1 MSSQHYVILRL
12 VSETIYIPRD
22 AVVVIGSRVM
32 VMSTQTKLQQ
42 PGLDIVS
49 DLTNFRMYL
58 VAIKEVIRLDWLPL
72 VTARTQGDPVNI
84 LSWYDGLATPYYVL
98 CDLGFKIGLYYAIEN
113 DAIARATVAHN
124 LPEVTQS
131 SILDAKD
138 VRSHHLPEVEWYAI
152 YGTPPCQMI
161 SRRTDNPKYD
171 VSLFRCMGAVNDA
184 ISICQ
189 QPNIFVEQPIPHE
202 KLQGIRTEWD
212 DIMHMPGQVH
222 RADHAGSMATR
233 ERLYWLNSV
242 YMKDMPLVEHRCDA
256 VVFDGN
262 FYPEVRPLQPAMA
275 SGDNTECKQ
284 WCVQYGTGI
293 RRLLTSDERDRV
305 HPALAAGYSGK
316 TNASKIRNVGNGN
329 ALSADVLS

>member
-1 MSSQHYVILRL
+1 MHCIELAAAHSQRTYNIYVGLKVKKPPHNVTGAGDKTVCSEGRL
-12 VSETIYIPRD
+12 KINEWKYTRAGECMPLICTVVEVPRD

-131 SILDAKD
+131 LILDAKD

-152 YGTPPCQMI
+152 YGTPPPNPDSVFAMCD
-161 SRRTDNPKYD
+161 SRRVK
-171 VSLFRCMGAVNDA
+171 
-184 ISICQ
+184 
-189 QPNIFVEQPIPHE
+189 
-202 KLQGIRTEWD
+202 
-212 DIMHMPGQVH
+212 
-222 RADHAGSMATR
+222 
-233 ERLYWLNSV
+233 
-242 YMKDMPLVEHRCDA
+242 
-256 VVFDGN
+256 
-262 FYPEVRPLQPAMA
+262 
-275 SGDNTECKQ
+275 
-284 WCVQYGTGI
+284 
-293 RRLLTSDERDRV
+293 
-305 HPALAAGYSGK
+305 
-316 TNASKIRNVGNGN
+316 
-329 ALSADVLS
+329 